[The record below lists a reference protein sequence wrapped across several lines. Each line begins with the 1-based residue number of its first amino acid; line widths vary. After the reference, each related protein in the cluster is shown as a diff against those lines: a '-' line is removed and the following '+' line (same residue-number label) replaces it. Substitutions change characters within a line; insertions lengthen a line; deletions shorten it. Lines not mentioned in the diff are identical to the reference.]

1 MPSSRQGECTRGN
14 CTLAALTPVG
24 GVAPRLHELNKV
36 RAITPD
42 LLTAHRAPPCEKY
55 GVVAL
60 NCARWGKVGFRS
72 DAASTAAGRD
82 WGLLKQY
89 WSAPLLEGGLSQ

>member
-36 RAITPD
+36 RA
-42 LLTAHRAPPCEKY
+42 
-55 GVVAL
+55 
-60 NCARWGKVGFRS
+60 
-72 DAASTAAGRD
+72 AASNPHRSPRAAV
-82 WGLLKQY
+82 
-89 WSAPLLEGGLSQ
+89 